1 MMSKPDSE
9 MDGTICKECNR
20 LISEHLPEE
29 LEECMRKTEFKKLKD
44 DDLRL
49 KEELQGL
56 ETPPRSNPA
65 ASGASW
71 ADPFGDLR

>member
-20 LISEHLPEE
+20 LISDHLPEE

-44 DDLRL
+44 DDLRW
-49 KEELQGL
+49 ELFDWYVAYTWKSVQK
-56 ETPPRSNPA
+56 
-65 ASGASW
+65 
-71 ADPFGDLR
+71 F

>member
-44 DDLRL
+44 DDLRW
-49 KEELQGL
+49 ELIDWYVAYTWESVQK
-56 ETPPRSNPA
+56 
-65 ASGASW
+65 
-71 ADPFGDLR
+71 F

>member
-44 DDLRL
+44 DDLRW
-49 KEELQGL
+49 ELFDWYMGYTWESVQK
-56 ETPPRSNPA
+56 
-65 ASGASW
+65 
-71 ADPFGDLR
+71 F

>member
-1 MMSKPDSE
+1 MSQMSTKYKRLAIKMMSKPDSE

-44 DDLRL
+44 DDLR
-49 KEELQGL
+49 
-56 ETPPRSNPA
+56 
-65 ASGASW
+65 
-71 ADPFGDLR
+71 

>member
-1 MMSKPDSE
+1 MVKLQTDLNVPDVNQIQKTGDKKMMSKPDSE

-44 DDLRL
+44 DDLR
-49 KEELQGL
+49 
-56 ETPPRSNPA
+56 
-65 ASGASW
+65 
-71 ADPFGDLR
+71 

>member
-44 DDLRL
+44 DDLRW
-49 KEELQGL
+49 ELFDWYVAYTWESVQK
-56 ETPPRSNPA
+56 
-65 ASGASW
+65 
-71 ADPFGDLR
+71 F

>member
-1 MMSKPDSE
+1 MSQMPTKYKRLAIKMMSKPDSE

-44 DDLRL
+44 DDLR
-49 KEELQGL
+49 
-56 ETPPRSNPA
+56 
-65 ASGASW
+65 
-71 ADPFGDLR
+71 